1 MKTRI
6 AKLATLALAAA
17 VSLAATPPAASARQQ
32 QPEKKEKGK
41 QQPQPAAP
49 KPGERMEPDDPPQSQ
64 APQRQPAGKKPG
76 ERMEPDDASA
86 PRSDISPEAQAAR
99 HEGLAEEEANI
110 TPYYNNFMA
119 TYRLGPEDVISI
131 RVFGSPILERYSK
144 MGIVIPPN
152 AVVTHAL
159 IPEGIFVGGKTTA
172 QVRDEIVRKFDEYIE
187 NPKVDVTL
195 EKAQSAVFWVVG
207 DVGQP
212 GIRVMTRRVSVTEAL
227 YLAGGVLETGN
238 KSKVVVNRR
247 GPDGFVTPVFIN
259 VAAIEKGKQPDNFFL
274 APGDQVIVPGN
285 RLKTVNKVLALLP
298 VVSFFRIFTG
308 GF

>member
-6 AKLATLALAAA
+6 AKLATLALAASI
-17 VSLAATPPAASARQQ
+17 SLAAAAPPAAFARQQQ

-41 QQPQPAAP
+41 PSQQQRQPPAQ
-49 KPGERMEPDDPPQSQ
+49 KPGERMEPDDTST
-64 APQRQPAGKKPG
+64 
-76 ERMEPDDASA
+76 
-86 PRSDISPEAQAAR
+86 PRADVSPEAQAAR

-119 TYRLGPEDVISI
+119 TYRLGPEDIISI

-144 MGIVIPPN
+144 TGIVVPPN
-152 AVVTHAL
+152 AVITHPL
-159 IPEGIFVGGKTTA
+159 IPEGVFVGGKTTD
-172 QVRDEIVRKFDEYIE
+172 QVRDEIIKRFDEYIE

-212 GIRVMTRRVSVTEAL
+212 GIRAMTRRVSVTEAL

-238 KSKVVVNRR
+238 KSKIIVNRR
-247 GPDGFVTPVFIN
+247 GPDGFITSRVIN

-274 APGDQVIVPGN
+274 ASGDQIIVPGN

>member
-1 MKTRI
+1 MKKQI
-6 AKLATLALAAA
+6 FKLVVLAVAASSA
-17 VSLAATPPAASARQQ
+17 LAATPTAAAQQ
-32 QPEKKEKGK
+32 QPDKNEKGK
-41 QQPQPAAP
+41 Q
-49 KPGERMEPDDPPQSQ
+49 SQ
-64 APQRQPAGKKPG
+64 PQRQPAAPRKPG
-76 ERMEPDDASA
+76 ERLEPDDTSA
-86 PRSDISPEAQAAR
+86 PPRTDLPPGLEAAR
-99 HEGLAEEEANI
+99 HEGIAEEDANV

>member
-1 MKTRI
+1 MKTRT
-6 AKLATLALAAA
+6 ARLATLALAAF
-17 VSLAATPPAASARQQ
+17 VSAAAGMPAASARQ
-32 QPEKKEKGK
+32 PAKKEKDK
-41 QQPQPAAP
+41 QSPPPRQTTAQ
-49 KPGERMEPDDPPQSQ
+49 KPGERMEPDDT
-64 APQRQPAGKKPG
+64 
-76 ERMEPDDASA
+76 SA
-86 PRSDISPEAQAAR
+86 PARSDVSPAAQAGR
-99 HEGLAEEEANI
+99 HEGLAEEEANV
-110 TPYYNNFMA
+110 TPYYNNFMS

-144 MGIVIPPN
+144 GGIVVPPN
-152 AVVTHAL
+152 AVITHPL
-159 IPEGIFVGGKTTA
+159 IPEGIFVGGKTTD

-212 GIRVMTRRVSVTEAL
+212 GIRPMTRRFSVREAL
-227 YLAGGVLETGN
+227 MLAGGVLDTGD
-238 KSKVVVNRR
+238 KKKIVVARR
-247 GPDGFVTPVFIN
+247 GPDGLLQQYPIN
-259 VAAIEKGKQPDNFFL
+259 VAAIEKGQQPDNFFL
-274 APGDQVIVPGN
+274 APGDQVLVPGN